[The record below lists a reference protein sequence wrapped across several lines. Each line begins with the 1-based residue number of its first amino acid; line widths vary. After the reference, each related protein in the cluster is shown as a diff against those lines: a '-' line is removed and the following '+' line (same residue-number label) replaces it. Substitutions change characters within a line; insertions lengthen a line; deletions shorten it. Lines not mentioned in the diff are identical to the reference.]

1 MSQVVREILEG
12 WIGGKPPAKDELQ
25 QLAAW
30 EMADRE
36 RSRALAISAE
46 HLTEIIEARANLFNS
61 VAEEILALPLKS
73 IDLLGTLWKFW
84 LPLAM
89 QLATERQNL
98 GRTLIQGIL
107 GGQGT
112 GKTTLAAV
120 LKLIFRKLGYNTISF
135 SLDDLYKTYSERQQL
150 READPR
156 LIWRGPPG
164 THDLELGVKVLG
176 ELQQIGKSKL
186 IEMPRFDK
194 SAWGGAGDRT
204 KSEIVTDIDLVL
216 FEGWFVGVR
225 PINHDFFNLNLPPI
239 FTVADQQFADDMN
252 KKLSDYLP
260 LWEKL
265 DRLIVLYP
273 NDYRLSQAW
282 RCQAEREMIAAGKSG
297 MSNEEINR
305 FVEYFWKALH
315 PELFIKPLVNN
326 CQWVNL
332 VVEIKSDH
340 SVGRIYQPQSN

>member
-1 MSQVVREILEG
+1 MIGILEG
-12 WIGGKPPAKDELQ
+12 WIAGNLPVADELQ
-25 QLAAW
+25 HLADW
-30 EMADRE
+30 ELAHRE
-36 RSRALAISAE
+36 RSRALAISSENIAQVMR
-46 HLTEIIEARANLFNS
+46 IRANLFNS
-61 VAEEILALPLKS
+61 VAEEILALPLQS
-73 IDLLGTLWKFW
+73 INLLPTLWNFW

-112 GKTTLAAV
+112 GKTTLAKV
-120 LKLIFRKLGYNTISF
+120 LKLILCKLGYNTISF
-135 SLDDLYKTYSERQQL
+135 SLDDFYKTYAERQQL
-150 READPR
+150 REEDPR

-164 THDLELGVKVLG
+164 THDLELALKVLG
-176 ELQQIGKSKL
+176 ELQQVGNSQL
-186 IEMPRFDK
+186 IEIPRFDK

-204 KSEIVTDIDLVL
+204 EPEIVADVDVVL

-225 PINHDFFNLNLPPI
+225 PINNNFFAITLPPI
-239 FTVADQQFADDMN
+239 LTTEDRQFAADMN
-252 KKLSDYLP
+252 EKLSNYLP

-282 RCQAEREMIAAGKSG
+282 RCQAEREMMATGKSG
-297 MSNEEINR
+297 MTDEEINR

-315 PELFIKPLVNN
+315 PDLFIKPLVSN

-332 VVEIKSDH
+332 VVEIQSDR
-340 SVGRIYQPQSN
+340 SVGRIYQP